1 MGKICKVTYN
11 DTSFL
16 ANCGDLLLDSA
27 LMNGVD
33 MPHDCRAGI
42 CGACRV
48 SLVDGRVYGGTDEHG
63 GEMIHACQA
72 RVVSDLKIVTEDVPD
87 TVSLNARVVRLTRL
101 APDVNGVLIELPKPL
116 EYFAGQFCKVQY
128 RGFPA
133 RSYSPTFPLE
143 GTPNDRLL
151 HFHIRTVNDGLVST
165 ALGRQI
171 RVGHK
176 VKITGP
182 YGMAFLRPNHRG
194 RVVFVASG
202 TGFAP
207 MWSIATAAIFERPE
221 REMVFVVSGRK
232 MQSMY
237 MLRALCRL
245 ALFPNVTI
253 VPVVSEP
260 QTVSDVVRVGR
271 PTDFLPPLRP
281 DDVVYTGGAP
291 AMTATVAQMA
301 KAVGAKCYT
310 DPFIPDLKSAPQ
322 SDLIARVTDW
332 ISDRASGGRSAPPQR
347 MGSMRPTRA

>member
-1 MGKICKVTYN
+1 MAKICKVSYN
-11 DTSFL
+11 DQSFL

-33 MPHDCRAGI
+33 IPHDCRAGI
-42 CGACRV
+42 CGACTV
-48 SLVDGRVYGGTDEHG
+48 SLVDGRVYGGQDEHS
-63 GEMIHACQA
+63 EETIRACQA

-87 TVSLNARVVRLTRL
+87 TVSLNARIVRMTRL
-101 APDVNGVLIELPKPL
+101 APDVNGVCIELPKPL
-116 EYFAGQFCKVQY
+116 EMLPGQFCKVQY
-128 RGFPA
+128 KGFPA

-151 HFHIRTVNDGLVST
+151 NFHIRTVSDGLVSP

-171 RVGHK
+171 RVGHR

-182 YGMAFLRPNHRG
+182 YGMAFHRPNHRG
-194 RVVFVASG
+194 RVVCVASG

-207 MWSIATAAIFERPE
+207 MWSIATAAIFERPD
-221 REMVFVVSGRK
+221 REMIFIVSGRK

-260 QTVSDVVRVGR
+260 QTVSEVVRVGR
-271 PTDFLPPLRP
+271 PTDFLPQLRP
-281 DDVVYTGGAP
+281 DDIVYTGGAP
-291 AMTATVAQMA
+291 AMTKAVAQLA
-301 KAVGAKCYT
+301 KAAGAKCYT
-310 DPFIPDLKSAPQ
+310 DPFVSDVRAAPQ
-322 SDLIARVTDW
+322 SDLISRVTDW
-332 ISDRASGGRSAPPQR
+332 LSDRASGGRSTPPQR
-347 MGSMRPTRA
+347 IGSMRPTRA

>member
-33 MPHDCRAGI
+33 MPHDCRAGV

-87 TVSLNARVVRLTRL
+87 TVTLNARIVRLTRL
-101 APDVNGVLIELPKPL
+101 APDVNGVIMELPKPL
-116 EYFAGQFCKVQY
+116 VYFPGQFCKVQY

-151 HFHIRTVNDGLVST
+151 HFHIRTVTDGLVSS

-171 RVGHK
+171 RVGHR

-207 MWSIATAAIFERPE
+207 MWSL
-221 REMVFVVSGRK
+221 
-232 MQSMY
+232 Y

-291 AMTATVAQMA
+291 AMTQTVAQMA

-310 DPFIPDLKSAPQ
+310 DPFISDLKSAPQ
-322 SDLIARVTDW
+322 SDLISRVTDW
-332 ISDRASGGRSAPPQR
+332 ISDRASGRSAPPQR
-347 MGSMRPTRA
+347 MGSMRPTRAW